1 MVPKF
6 RAWNGYRK
14 IMADYVSA
22 IQNGDTQ
29 GTPSSVNVIVNGKN
43 ETWDIENDHVELLQ
57 FTGLKDTSSKEIYE
71 GDILYFGSVWCV
83 GDEYDPR
90 EEDHTGLVEY
100 RPDYASYVV
109 NCNGKIY
116 PLEQLISFDG
126 YSVQGN
132 VHENPELLEAQHD
145 TRTD

>member
-1 MVPKF
+1 MKREIKF
-6 RAWNGYRK
+6 RAWDKKDKVMVDVAAMNFGPSGLWSL
-14 IMADYVSA
+14 IEDADDA
-22 IQNGDTQ
+22 
-29 GTPSSVNVIVNGKN
+29 
-43 ETWDIENDHVELLQ
+43 ELQLEDNYELMQ
-57 FTGLKDTSSKEIYE
+57 YTGLNDKNGRDIYE
-71 GDILYFGSVWCV
+71 GDIVYFGSVWCV

-90 EEDHTGLVEY
+90 EEEHTGLVEY

-132 VHENPELLEAQHD
+132 VHENPELLEGKQ
-145 TRTD
+145 